1 MINCWDFLY
10 KNAEHRLCFG
20 NHLSYEKAALF
31 LDGLSIE
38 DWGCGTCYAEQFF
51 KNSIYIGIDGTKNK
65 WADVFIDLQEYKSQT
80 DGILMRHV
88 LEHNINWTKILRN
101 AVDSFTKKM
110 VLITFLNFT
119 KETVIQNY
127 DENGIPNI
135 TLGEEELLGII
146 SNFLIK
152 REKLSDGEEVF
163 YLEKS

>member
-1 MINCWDFLY
+1 
-10 KNAEHRLCFG
+10 
-20 NHLSYEKAALF
+20 
-31 LDGLSIE
+31 
-38 DWGCGTCYAEQFF
+38 
-51 KNSIYIGIDGTKNK
+51 
-65 WADVFIDLQEYKSQT
+65 
-80 DGILMRHV
+80 MRHV